1 MENTLLYCSHITG
14 KGARKMKRIISLML
28 SLVIILSLVCG
39 AVPAVSAASAM
50 KTSEMGINMIKTF
63 EGFQKWPQMDN
74 GQWTIGY
81 GTGIPDSEVSQYND
95 NGITADQ
102 ASSLLKEYLESFE
115 KSVNSFIDAHSLKLN
130 QQQFDALV
138 SFTYNLG
145 PSWMQSA
152 GTFRSAV
159 INGTTGNEFIYA
171 MAQFGKAGGSPV
183 GGLIERRLCEANL
196 YLNGAYN
203 TTPPANYKYVIYDG
217 NLAGNA

>member
-1 MENTLLYCSHITG
+1 
-14 KGARKMKRIISLML
+14 MKRIISLML

-81 GTGIPDSEVSQYND
+81 GTGIPDSKVNQYND
-95 NGITADQ
+95 DGITEAQ
-102 ASSLLKEYLESFE
+102 AAVLLKEYLESFE

-152 GTFRSAV
+152 GTFRNAV
-159 INGTTGNEFIYA
+159 INGTKGNEFIYA
-171 MAQFGKAGGSPV
+171 MAQFG
-183 GGLIERRLCEANL
+183 RLAVL
-196 YLNGAYN
+196 L
-203 TTPPANYKYVIYDG
+203 
-217 NLAGNA
+217 